1 MFIRIPTLGVRLIL
15 LARYVPALRGVMLS
29 HSNSRFLSQT
39 AKIINECPFAI
50 CDVGFDATV
59 WSPQVG
65 SKLSELG

>member
-1 MFIRIPTLGVRLIL
+1 MFIRKSTIGVRSTLV
-15 LARYVPALRGVMLS
+15 ARYVPALRGVMLS
-29 HSNSRFLSQT
+29 HSNAQFLSQT

-65 SKLSELG
+65 TKLSELG